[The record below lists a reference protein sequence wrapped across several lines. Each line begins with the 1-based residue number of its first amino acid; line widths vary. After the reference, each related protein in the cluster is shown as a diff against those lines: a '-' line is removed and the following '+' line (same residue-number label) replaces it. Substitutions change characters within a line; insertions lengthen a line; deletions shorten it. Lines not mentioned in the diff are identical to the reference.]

1 MKNRARLLAVDLG
14 ASGGKCFAGFFDDST
29 FSLQEV
35 HRFSHEAVTFHVA
48 DRNGRLEERTVWDDV
63 LLHANIIAGLRAYRR
78 CVGREIDSVG
88 IDAWG
93 ADGAFVTEDGVTL
106 GQTYAYRDHRL
117 DSMIDEV
124 KTRMD
129 AGRVYGITG
138 IHFQPFNVSNQLMWW
153 MQNRRELVKKGM
165 RFLPIPTLFAYWLGG
180 ASRVDSSWA
189 SITQLM
195 DIRRHA
201 WSGEILQAL
210 GIPDWIMPGIVEP
223 GAIIGEIHAPV
234 AEAADVARARLIAVA
249 SHDTASAFA
258 AAPVADPEGALVVSS
273 GTWSLIGK
281 LIEKPITG
289 PEAMS
294 ANISNEG
301 GIGNTRFLKNCMG
314 MWLVQELRREWRNR
328 DGREMGWDEIS
339 ALAVK
344 GGSFSAFIDPDDK
357 SFYNP
362 QSMER
367 AICEFCLKS
376 GQKPPADRQSTLR
389 VVYESLALKYRTVAG
404 LISRA
409 SGRPNRVVHVVGG
422 GSRNDFLNQMTAD
435 ALGLPVT
442 AGPEEATAIGN
453 AMVQALGLGIIS
465 GLPEA
470 LPMIRAAFPIREFKP
485 KDRGL
490 WESAHGKF
498 TALLKG

>member
-1 MKNRARLLAVDLG
+1 MKKRARLLAVDLG
-14 ASGGKCFAGFFDDST
+14 ASGGKCFAGFFDDNG

-48 DRNGRLEERTVWDDV
+48 DRNGWLEERTVWDDV
-63 LLHANIIAGLRAYRR
+63 LLHANITAGLREYRR
-78 CVGREIDSVG
+78 CAGREIDSVG

-106 GQTYAYRDHRL
+106 GHTYAYRDHRL
-117 DSMIDEV
+117 DSMIEEV
-124 KTRMD
+124 KSRID

-138 IHFQPFNVSNQLMWW
+138 IHFQPFNVSNQLFWW
-153 MQNRRELVKKGM
+153 MRNRRGLVKKGV

-180 ASRVDSSWA
+180 ASQVDSSWA

-195 DIRRHA
+195 DSRTHA

-210 GIPDWIMPGIVEP
+210 DIPAWIMPGIVEP
-223 GAIIGEIHAPV
+223 GRVIGKIHAPV
-234 AEAADVARARLIAVA
+234 AEAADVERARLIAVA

-258 AAPVADPEGALVVSS
+258 AAPVADPEGALVISS

-281 LIEKPITG
+281 LIDKPITG
-289 PEAMS
+289 PEAMA

-339 ALAVK
+339 ALAR
-344 GGSFSAFIDPDDK
+344 GGERFSAFIDPDDK

-362 QSMER
+362 QSMEQ
-367 AICEFCLKS
+367 AICEFCLKR

-404 LISRA
+404 LISRV

-422 GSRNDFLNQMTAD
+422 GSRNDFMNQMTAD
-435 ALGLPVT
+435 ALGLSVT

-470 LPMIRAAFPIREFKP
+470 LPMIRAAFPIREFMP
-485 KDRGL
+485 KDSGL
-490 WESAHGKF
+490 WESAHAKF
-498 TALLKG
+498 TAVVKG